1 MIPYFRQLYPIHNLN
16 KVSGFIN
23 NTIDESKHI
32 VDNASDIV
40 KDIESLI
47 YRAYTSKKKNS
58 PLVYT
63 DETNIDGYNCETF
76 TFKSN
81 KVIQV
86 FDCDC
91 QLDIKI
97 INITDDIEFNELKT
111 LCQKFC
117 NINITR
123 YKYPSQYGN
132 THSVSKIEF
141 VLSGVVI
148 LNNLIM
154 CPYMSSEITHE
165 VRHSF
170 IFYRKFFDKTYE
182 ESVSMDM
189 KSQDWDKLYK
199 FCENYIRKYNSKDTK
214 YLSYEEENYFIIYS
228 LYSCD
233 VEEIDAFTQ
242 SAYDEMTNVKSV
254 NLVKSK
260 LKETDLWNTII
271 LLKEM
276 IDKFSDNF
284 KDRYTIFNSTI
295 CNNQLPTYGIYKKLI
310 ERRYKTLC
318 RNYGIV
324 QMLLID
330 NCEDDLIA
338 EKYSYYSIIRKGF
351 YVNNS
356 KYYV

>member
-1 MIPYFRQLYPIHNLN
+1 MNT
-16 KVSGFIN
+16 VSGFIN
-23 NTIDESKHI
+23 NIIDESRHI
-32 VDNASDIV
+32 VDGASDVV

-47 YRAYTSKKKNS
+47 YRAYISKKKNS

-63 DETNIDGYNCETF
+63 DETNVDGYNCETF

-86 FDCDC
+86 FDCGC

-111 LCQKFC
+111 LYQKFC

-141 VLSGVVI
+141 VLSGVII

-154 CPYMSSEITHE
+154 CPYMSSIITHE

-182 ESVSMDM
+182 ESISMDM
-189 KSQDWDKLYK
+189 KSQDWENLYK
-199 FCENYIRKYNSKDTK
+199 FCEKYIKKYNSKDTE
-214 YLSYEEENYFIIYS
+214 YLSYGEENYFIIYS
-228 LYSCD
+228 LYFCD

-242 SAYDEMTNVKSV
+242 GAYDELSGIKNN
-254 NLVKSK
+254 NLIKSK
-260 LKETDLWNTII
+260 LKETDLRNTID

-276 IDKFSDNF
+276 IDKFGDEFMS
-284 KDRYTIFNSTI
+284 RYTIFNKNI
-295 CNNQLPTYGIYKKLI
+295 CNNRLPKYKVYKELI

-330 NCEDDLIA
+330 NCDDDLIA
-338 EKYSYYSIIRKGF
+338 EKYGYYSITRKDF

-356 KYYV
+356 KYYI